1 MTSTFASA
9 PRRAVLALAAI
20 ATVTTF
26 SACSGQ
32 CLLLPGPSV
41 FVTAV
46 DSATGL
52 APVSTVT
59 ALLFDGTLEEA
70 MNLNVDLPVPPLPDL
85 PKFVSKTYAAGVFRV
100 TVSASGDRTVV
111 RDGIRVTADG
121 YCGQNQQAQ
130 ITVRLQPAG

>member
-1 MTSTFASA
+1 M
-9 PRRAVLALAAI
+9 AAI
-20 ATVTTF
+20 ATVTTL

-32 CLLLPGPSV
+32 CLLLPAPSV
-41 FVTAV
+41 FVTVV

-52 APVSTVT
+52 APASTVT
-59 ALLFDGTLEEA
+59 ALLSDGTLEEA
-70 MNLNVDLPVPPLPDL
+70 MNLDVDPSVPPLPNL

-100 TVSASGDRTVV
+100 TVSASGYRTVV

-130 ITVRLQPAG
+130 ITVRLQPAALP